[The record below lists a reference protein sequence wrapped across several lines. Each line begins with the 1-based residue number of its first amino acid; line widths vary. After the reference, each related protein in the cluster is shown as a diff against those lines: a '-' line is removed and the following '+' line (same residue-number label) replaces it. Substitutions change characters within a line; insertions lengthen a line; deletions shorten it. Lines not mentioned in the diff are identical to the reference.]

1 MMKQIIETFK
11 RLYAS
16 ESITEE
22 QRKQVVE
29 SVNRLFDTGKI
40 TEIEKEY
47 ILGKEE

>member
-1 MMKQIIETFK
+1 MKQYIETFK

-22 QRKQVVE
+22 QREQVLA
-29 SVNRLFDTGKI
+29 SINRLFYAGKI
-40 TEIEKEY
+40 TETEKEY

>member
-1 MMKQIIETFK
+1 MKQVIETFK

-22 QRKQVVE
+22 QRIQVVS
-29 SVNRLFDTGKI
+29 SVNRLFEAGKI

-47 ILGKEE
+47 IFGKEE

>member
-1 MMKQIIETFK
+1 MKQYIETFK

-22 QRKQVVE
+22 QKEQVFA
-29 SVNRLFDTGKI
+29 SVNRLFVAGKI
-40 TEIEKEY
+40 NIDEKEY